1 MSDLLLL
8 GGVALGVL
16 SVIVAV
22 IQLLQMRPPRAGAI
36 LLVLAI
42 ALLLAGAWLA
52 PQPFRLAHICDAWTR
67 LTGGEVAP
75 EADAVTDTD
84 AAGADQPLSN

>member
-42 ALLLAGAWLA
+42 VALLSGAWLA

-67 LTGGEVAP
+67 LTRGEVAP
-75 EADAVTDTD
+75 ATDMAPDTD
-84 AAGADQPLSN
+84 AAGAELPLSN

>member
-8 GGVALGVL
+8 GGIALGVL

-22 IQLLQMRPPRAGAI
+22 IQLLQTHPPRAGVI

-42 ALLLAGAWLA
+42 VAILSGAWLA
-52 PQPFRLAHICDAWTR
+52 PQPFQLSQICDAWTR

-75 EADAVTDTD
+75 AADPAPD
-84 AAGADQPLSN
+84 AEQPLSN